1 MSTSGKLILSTSC
14 SQKRKGVIAMTEPKL
29 GAIESK
35 FADLVWE
42 NQPISTSALVKLCEK
57 ELEWKRTTTYTVLKR
72 LSEKGLFENENGTV
86 KALVSKEEFYS
97 LKTETFVNETFG
109 GSLPAFLA
117 AFASRKGLSGD
128 EIDEI
133 KKLINGYEKEGE
145 Q

>member
-1 MSTSGKLILSTSC
+1 
-14 SQKRKGVIAMTEPKL
+14 MTETKL
-29 GAIESK
+29 GAVESK

-86 KALVSKEEFYS
+86 KALVSRGEFYS
-97 LKTETFVNETFG
+97 LKTETFVNEAFG

-117 AFASRKGLSGD
+117 AFVSRKGLSGD
-128 EIDEI
+128 EIAEI